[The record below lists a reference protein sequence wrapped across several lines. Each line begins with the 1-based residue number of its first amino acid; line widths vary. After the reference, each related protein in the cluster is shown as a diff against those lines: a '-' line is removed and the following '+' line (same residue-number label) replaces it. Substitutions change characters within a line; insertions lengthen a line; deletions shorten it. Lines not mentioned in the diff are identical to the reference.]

1 MCVCVCV
8 FVVRKGR
15 DDWSATR
22 RRHKAPTFDYFVFPL
37 IFLFSRFPFL
47 YVIFFLFSF
56 FIFLFSFLFSLP
68 YFLLFFLPFLYIILF
83 GVRC

>member
-1 MCVCVCV
+1 MCV

-47 YVIFFLFSF
+47 YVIFFIFSF
-56 FIFLFSFLFSLP
+56 FFSLP
-68 YFLLFFLPFLYIILF
+68 YSLFFFAFFIYYFIWSKML
-83 GVRC
+83 G

>member
-1 MCVCVCV
+1 MCV

-47 YVIFFLFSF
+47 YVIFFIFSF
-56 FIFLFSFLFSLP
+56 FFSLP
-68 YFLLFFLPFLYIILF
+68 YSLFIFCLFYILF
-83 GVRC
+83 YLE